1 MITTPLWY
9 HARWV
14 SDRVEAVGGESGEAE
29 VGNGGELA
37 SHERIGEVGPREAG
51 RLPRRALDVRR
62 EARRRPHL
70 HTRGGGGGEGVRGG
84 DALMYTRAHTRAHA
98 HGSMWTQADASDTDE
113 RARTHKPAH
122 VYAHTPSRFRTVLRM
137 TTHKLRQLYWA
148 LPRSADS
155 TTNKND
161 VI

>member
-1 MITTPLWY
+1 MERA
-9 HARWV
+9 ARPRSVMAANWRRTSASGK
-14 SDRVEAVGGESGEAE
+14 SDHGKRD
-29 VGNGGELA
+29 A
-37 SHERIGEVGPREAG
+37 SHAARLTCAAKRAVARTCTRE
-51 RLPRRALDVRR
+51 
-62 EARRRPHL
+62 
-70 HTRGGGGGEGVRGG
+70 GGGGEGVRGG